1 MTTQNWLD
9 IIPAIPLAR
18 GVPVIVPG
26 EPGEWGGHGIV
37 QSDGMAH
44 LDSWLISVDPEPISA
59 VYPGNRCRIDLAD
72 PQGFAAAMRW
82 LLSEEPFAFARALG
96 WTPDKAETDAYD
108 RRIVQALLS
117 PTDDDR
123 LALAKALAEVT
134 L

>member
-9 IIPAIPLAR
+9 IMPAIPLAR
-18 GVPVIVPG
+18 GVPVIARHDTHPG
-26 EPGEWGGHGIV
+26 RNFDAVCLHAHQGKWVVHDGGTNQGP
-37 QSDGMAH
+37 M
-44 LDSWLISVDPEPISA
+44 PEPMLR
-59 VYPGNRCRIDLAD
+59 VDLAD
-72 PQGFAAAMRW
+72 PQGFAYALRW